1 MPLTLPWKERCKRI
15 QRFPGCKPAVWFTF
29 PSSVARSY
37 GFNLISPTKKDRR
50 NPQSF
55 RQSFFCFLFCYFG
68 FSLSIFLFFSPF
80 LHSFFLQVRL
90 HRAAGADPVA
100 SGSKEVFHFL
110 LRMDSAC
117 RFDLHIL
124 SNVLFEKRNIREIRA
139 FCREPGRCLDI
150 IRPALCDAFARKDLL
165 LFRQKAGLDDDL
177 QHMIP
182 DRLFD
187 RRDFVRDVLRIPVF
201 QRADDIFPSGNP
213 ATAQI
218 RSPG

>member
-1 MPLTLPWKERCKRI
+1 
-15 QRFPGCKPAVWFTF
+15 
-29 PSSVARSY
+29 
-37 GFNLISPTKKDRR
+37 
-50 NPQSF
+50 
-55 RQSFFCFLFCYFG
+55 
-68 FSLSIFLFFSPF
+68 
-80 LHSFFLQVRL
+80 
-90 HRAAGADPVA
+90 
-100 SGSKEVFHFL
+100 
-110 LRMDSAC
+110 MDSAC

-201 QRADDIFPSGNP
+201 QRADVEDDVDLIRPVKDRLPGLENLRRLRHISQREPCDSADPESRMTFPNFLYK
-213 ATAQI
+213 
-218 RSPG
+218 R